1 MKIINIG
8 VLGCA
13 NIAER
18 SVIPAILNLPNY
30 FRLIAVGSRTFE
42 KSDRFSKKFNC
53 ESIDSYDELI
63 KRTDI
68 DALYIPLPT
77 GLHDEWVN
85 KSIKSGKHV
94 YAEKSMGLNLSQV
107 KKMVNNSKK
116 YNVALMEGY
125 MFQYHNQHKHLKE
138 LLSKGVIGDIRYFS
152 SSFGF
157 PPLEPNNF
165 RYDEKL
171 SGGAL
176 MDACG
181 YPLRCSF
188 FILGDELKVTGA
200 SLFRDKITNSSLYGS
215 AYLSGK
221 NGIGASISF
230 GFDNYYQCNYI
241 LWGSKGKITV
251 EKSFTPKPDEI
262 PTFKLETKEGIEI
275 IESEKD
281 NHFEKSFIE
290 FHNIIINKEKREKH
304 YKEILQQSKSL
315 EKINKLTR

>member
-1 MKIINIG
+1 MINIG
-8 VLGCA
+8 ILGCA
-13 NIAER
+13 SIAER
-18 SVIPAILNLPNY
+18 SVIPAILNLPKY
-30 FRLIAVGSRTFE
+30 FKLVAVASRSYE
-42 KSDRFSKKFNC
+42 KADKFAKKFNC
-53 ESIDSYDELI
+53 ESVDSYDELI

-77 GLHDEWVN
+77 GLHDKWVN
-85 KSIKSGKHV
+85 KAIKSGKNV
-94 YAEKSMGLNLSQV
+94 YAEKSMALNFSQA
-107 KKMVNNSKK
+107 KKMVQNAKK
-116 YNVALMEGY
+116 YNVALMEGF
-125 MFQYHNQHKHLKE
+125 MFQYHNQHEHLKE

-200 SLFRDKITNSSLYGS
+200 SLFRNNNGTSIFGS

-230 GFDNYYQCNYI
+230 GFDNYYQCNYT

-262 PTFKLETKEGIEI
+262 LTFKLETKKGIEI

-315 EKINKLTR
+315 EKINELTR

>member
-13 NIAER
+13 SIAER
-18 SVIPAILNLPNY
+18 SVIPAILNLPDY
-30 FRLIAVGSRTFE
+30 FKLVAVGSRASE
-42 KSDRFSKKFNC
+42 KSNRFSKKFNC
-53 ESIDSYDELI
+53 ESVDSYGKLI
-63 KRTDI
+63 KRSDI

-77 GLHDEWVN
+77 GLHDKWAN
-85 KSIKSGKHV
+85 KSIKTGKHV
-94 YAEKSMGLNLSQV
+94 YVEKSISLNLSQT
-107 KKMVNNSKK
+107 KRMISNSKK
-116 YNVALMEGY
+116 YNVGLMEGY
-125 MFQYHNQHKHLKE
+125 MFQYHKQHVHLKK
-138 LLSKGVIGDIRYFS
+138 LLNKGIIGDIRHFS

-157 PPLEPNNF
+157 PPLEPDNF

-181 YPLRCSF
+181 YPLRSTF

-200 SLFRDKITNSSLYGS
+200 SLFRDKTTGTSLYGS

-221 NGIGASISF
+221 DGIGASISF
-230 GFDNYYQCNYI
+230 GFDNYYQCNYT
-241 LWGSKGKITV
+241 LWGSKGKITI

-262 PTFKLETKEGIEI
+262 PTFKLETKEGIKI

-281 NHFEKSFIE
+281 NHFEKSLIE
-290 FHNIIINKEKREKH
+290 FYDIIINKEKREKH
-304 YKEILQQSKSL
+304 YKEILQQSEAL
-315 EKINKLTR
+315 EKINKLTL

>member
-13 NIAER
+13 SIAER
-18 SVIPAILNLPNY
+18 SIIPAILNLPHH
-30 FRLIAVGSRTFE
+30 FKLVAVASRTLE
-42 KSDRFSKKFNC
+42 KSDKFSKKFNC
-53 ESIDSYDELI
+53 ESVDSYNKLI
-63 KRTDI
+63 QRTDI

-85 KSIKSGKHV
+85 KAIKSGKNV
-94 YAEKSMGLNLSQV
+94 YVEKSIALNFSLA
-107 KKMVNNSKK
+107 KNMVHNSRK
-116 YNVALMEGY
+116 YNVALMEGF
-125 MFQYHNQHKHLKE
+125 MFQYHNQHNHLKE
-138 LLSKGVIGDIRYFS
+138 LLNKGIIGDIRHFS

-157 PPLEPNNF
+157 PPLEQDNF

-176 MDACG
+176 MDVCG
-181 YPLRCSF
+181 YPLRATF
-188 FILGDELKVTGA
+188 FVLGDELKVTGA
-200 SLFRDKITNSSLYGS
+200 SLFRDKNTGSSLYGS
-215 AYLSGK
+215 AYLSGED
-221 NGIGASISF
+221 GIGSSISF

-251 EKSFTPKPDEI
+251 ERAFTPKPDEI
-262 PTFKLETKEGIEI
+262 PTFKLETKEGIKI

-281 NHFEKSFIE
+281 NHFEKSLIE

-304 YKEILQQSKSL
+304 YKEILQQSESL
-315 EKINKLTR
+315 QKINDLTR